1 MPVMAMLAISRVE
14 APALASIT
22 ICASDV
28 TPPLLAT
35 LFVTKFGW
43 DKLFDLFVFF
53 TLISGQSVQLAHV
66 SPRLTPDGLTVQCLS
81 LPSSLCNLYQ

>member
-53 TLISGQSVQLAHV
+53 TLISGAICTIGARFTTLNPRWPNRSVLE
-66 SPRLTPDGLTVQCLS
+66 
-81 LPSSLCNLYQ
+81 PSEFPL